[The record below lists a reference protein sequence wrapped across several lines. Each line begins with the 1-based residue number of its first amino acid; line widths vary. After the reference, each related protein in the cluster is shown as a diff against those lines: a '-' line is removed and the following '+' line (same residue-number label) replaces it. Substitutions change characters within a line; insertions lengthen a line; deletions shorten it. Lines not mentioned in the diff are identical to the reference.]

1 MSVIF
6 LYPVFCCSVVAVIK
20 KHQSYLDKRFFN
32 RMFVVLLVCGFHNSW
47 QVHQTASSK
56 NNPKNVYWTRYFC
69 ENTKKKSILWTA
81 RKAGTCKKARTKK
94 KLLRTRFCSDYWK
107 EIHFPQK
114 DVYLKIN
121 IISKK
126 FKIVEC
132 YKKHTNSIA
141 IHRLIKL
148 CDPPI
153 FQQCPWKQT
162 NCRLGPKRL
171 RRLRTKKK

>member
-69 ENTKKKSILWTA
+69 ENTKKNQSFELQGKPVHA
-81 RKAGTCKKARTKK
+81 K
-94 KLLRTRFCSDYWK
+94 KLG
-107 EIHFPQK
+107 Q
-114 DVYLKIN
+114 
-121 IISKK
+121 
-126 FKIVEC
+126 
-132 YKKHTNSIA
+132 
-141 IHRLIKL
+141 
-148 CDPPI
+148 
-153 FQQCPWKQT
+153 
-162 NCRLGPKRL
+162 
-171 RRLRTKKK
+171 RRNY

>member
-1 MSVIF
+1 MWFCWFAVSIIHGRYIRLQVVKITPKMYIGRDIF
-6 LYPVFCCSVVAVIK
+6 VKI
-20 KHQSYLDKRFFN
+20 Q
-32 RMFVVLLVCGFHNSW
+32 
-47 QVHQTASSK
+47 
-56 NNPKNVYWTRYFC
+56 
-69 ENTKKKSILWTA
+69 KKKSILWTA

-148 CDPPI
+148 FDPPI

>member
-6 LYPVFCCSVVAVIK
+6 LYPVICCSVVAVIK

-121 IISKK
+121 IISKNSK
-126 FKIVEC
+126 SLSVTKNIPILLQYIDWLNYVILQYFNNVHGNKLIVGWVL
-132 YKKHTNSIA
+132 SDWGI
-141 IHRLIKL
+141 
-148 CDPPI
+148 
-153 FQQCPWKQT
+153 
-162 NCRLGPKRL
+162 
-171 RRLRTKKK
+171 